1 MIRRLFHRPWFQT
14 ILALLA
20 VVLYVV
26 QSFVLAHTMDVTMDE
41 GTYLTKGLLFVR
53 GVYRP
58 FQEYGPLTNKMPLSY
73 LIPGLAQAV
82 FEPGLRTGRYFSI
95 FLSLLMLAGLWWL
108 TRRLAGK
115 GWAIAILWISALNPA
130 NLANY
135 TQALSQVVTAC
146 LLIWSLVFVLGRD
159 RSGWQISLGTLLAVA
174 VVLTRQNMAPVIPF
188 IVAYVYWEHG
198 WRKGTL
204 ALVVSLAA
212 LVVSHA
218 IYWPGIMQIWV
229 DITPSPFKHWLFARF
244 IVSRGGGVSL
254 WRNDLGAFANLFSF
268 WEGVRFN
275 FLGFVGSVL
284 ALLVLPRCKDWKKAV
299 TFRASMTLAAMLTVL
314 IAVHLYGA
322 LGKDY
327 CTFCFSRYMT
337 FFSPLLILLVFIS
350 FSSWQRKVHPVR
362 QTLIAG
368 VILLCSIGIGF
379 GAYQHLG
386 GLLTIRVPR
395 VKELRMM
402 PGSTE
407 LWRLLSNKFGLTYE
421 QLQVILPTVAGA
433 LFGILFLMI
442 VYLVYRIMLKRG
454 QAVGN
459 YGFILS
465 CSFLMI
471 GTLLSPTG
479 LLSGGKLPSD
489 CGGDVIAS
497 HEAVGSHLRQLIPPE
512 ARVYWMN
519 DVSPLP
525 LLYLLPEN
533 TIYPPQLNHW
543 YTYLKGGDPEKV
555 YRLGFW
561 NDELD
566 QQWRAEA
573 DYLLVAERYVKESF
587 YNNLAQIG
595 HFDELAPTPQTVP
608 CRDRSIIH
616 VFRRVW

>member
-1 MIRRLFHRPWFQT
+1 MFWRLFHRSWFQT
-14 ILALLA
+14 VLALLA
-20 VVLYVV
+20 VVLYVT

-73 LIPGLAQAV
+73 LIPGIAQAI

-108 TRRLAGK
+108 TRRLAGR
-115 GWAIAILWISALNPA
+115 GWAIGMLWVSALNPA

-146 LLIWSLVFVLGRD
+146 LLVWSFVFILGQN
-159 RSGWQISLGTLLAVA
+159 RSWWQISLGSLLAVA

-188 IVAYVYWEHG
+188 VLAYIYWEHG

-204 ALVVSLAA
+204 ALVVSLST

-218 IYWPGIMQIWV
+218 IYWPGIMQIWT
-229 DITPSPFKHWLFARF
+229 DLTPSPFKQWLFGRF
-244 IVSRGGGVSL
+244 IVSRGGGISL
-254 WRNDLGAFANLFSF
+254 WRNELGTFANLFSF

-275 FLGFVGSVL
+275 FFGLVGSLLAVL
-284 ALLVLPRCKDWKKAV
+284 ILPRPKGWKSLVL
-299 TFRASMTLAAMLTVL
+299 FRASVILFALLTVL
-314 IAVHLYGA
+314 VAIHLYA
-322 LGKDY
+322 AIGKDY
-327 CTFCFSRYMT
+327 CTFCFSRYMA
-337 FFSPLLILLVFIS
+337 FFSPLLILLVVIS
-350 FSSWQRKVHPVR
+350 FSSWQRKFHPVR
-362 QTLIAG
+362 QILAAGLIL
-368 VILLCSIGIGF
+368 VCSTGIGF

-386 GLLTIRVPR
+386 GLLEIPVPR
-395 VKELRMM
+395 VKELRIM
-402 PGSTE
+402 PGMTE

-421 QLQVILPTVAGA
+421 QLQVILPTVAGMV
-433 LFGILFLMI
+433 FGILFLLI
-442 VYLVYRIMLKRG
+442 VYLGYRVLFKRG
-454 QAVGN
+454 QVVGN
-459 YGFILS
+459 YGFLLI
-465 CSFLMI
+465 CSFLLI

-479 LLSGGKLPSD
+479 LLGGGKLPSD
-489 CGGDVIAS
+489 CGWDVIAS
-497 HEAVGSHLRQLIPPE
+497 HEAVGNHLRQLVP
-512 ARVYWMN
+512 AGVKVYWMN

-543 YTYLKGGDPEKV
+543 YTYLKGGNPERL

-561 NDELD
+561 NDALD

-608 CRDRSIIH
+608 CRNRSVIH
-616 VFRRVW
+616 IFRRMW